1 MQVRILPRAPK
12 SVAGE
17 ERRSARRSHKPE
29 PETGWSSTLPSATG
43 DRVCRHDAAL
53 SAQRAGFDS
62 RYHRQS
68 FVALVNGRGHPSGD
82 RIVEVC
88 WRRKPVARVR
98 FTLSRPSGS
107 RVRVSAPAL
116 GAGRLCS
123 SHSFPTISPAS
134 SNGKTLALYASQDP
148 RLMSAV
154 CWFDSNRRHQFLL
167 YFAAVGSRQ
176 SGCFIAS

>member
-1 MQVRILPRAPK
+1 MSVQLRPGPPTSFVCACDGTGIHTASRAPVLQVRILPRAPVF
-12 SVAGE
+12 VAGE

-29 PETGWSSTLPSATG
+29 PHKGWSSTLPSATG

-62 RYHRQS
+62 RYHRQFS
-68 FVALVNGRGHPSGD
+68 WPCGAMAASRPFKPEAPDRNRPGLPAGD

-116 GAGRLCS
+116 EAGRLCS
-123 SHSFPTISPAS
+123 SHSFPTI
-134 SNGKTLALYASQDP
+134 
-148 RLMSAV
+148 
-154 CWFDSNRRHQFLL
+154 
-167 YFAAVGSRQ
+167 FAGVV
-176 SGCFIAS
+176 